1 MLDLPE
7 KVDEFDYG
15 LKLALKHMNDDVNS
29 NRWILYIIILFIFQS
44 RFLIFN
50 TAVFNSFR
58 RLTSKILTEEK
69 LGILKFYKLGK
80 LKTFLMVFID
90 HFFKY
95 LLSSQEDGPTNNV
108 KEVSTNLNV
117 NIKPNVDK
125 PKIEIPEDAFLMV
138 TQMNWEDDVIWNGE
152 DIKHKVRFVVHK
164 KFEPS

>member
-69 LGILKFYKLGK
+69 LGILKFYKL
-80 LKTFLMVFID
+80 
-90 HFFKY
+90 
-95 LLSSQEDGPTNNV
+95 
-108 KEVSTNLNV
+108 
-117 NIKPNVDK
+117 
-125 PKIEIPEDAFLMV
+125 
-138 TQMNWEDDVIWNGE
+138 
-152 DIKHKVRFVVHK
+152 
-164 KFEPS
+164 FEGFH

>member
-69 LGILKFYKLGK
+69 PGILKFYKLGK
-80 LKTFLMVFID
+80 LKTFLLVFIN

-95 LLSSQEDGPTNNV
+95 LLCSQEDGPTNNV

-117 NIKPNVDK
+117 DIKPNVDK